1 MRATSH
7 PSTDDGSS
15 RRIGTL
21 DSLCAITSAALRE
34 LFPVRNL
41 SPCRRANSSRF
52 LRPVLLWSSFSCLL
66 RLAVTQLFD
75 VLPVLPHL
83 LPPSDSLSAT
93 PHVSSISPPRLSR
106 IASHSERPRSGIQAG
121 QCTRRLPGH
130 RGCGRQNLAVGVLVR
145 RSPRSPTPT

>member
-1 MRATSH
+1 MRATIH

-21 DSLCAITSAALRE
+21 DPLCAITSAALRE
-34 LFPVRNL
+34 LFPARNL

-52 LRPVLLWSSFSCLL
+52 LRPVLLCASFSCLL
-66 RLAVTQLFD
+66 RLSATQFFG

-83 LPPSDSLSAT
+83 FPPSDSLSAT
-93 PHVSSISPPRLSR
+93 PHVFSISPPRLAR
-106 IASHSERPRSGIQAG
+106 IASHSERHRSDIQAG

-130 RGCGRQNLAVGVLVR
+130 RGCGRQNLAAVVLVR
-145 RSPRSPTPT
+145 RSPRSPTLT